1 MANQARRNFA
11 KRLRA
16 LRSLHYEHAKD
27 FAEMLGIEAQR
38 YFKWE
43 QGRAEPSIE
52 MLLKI
57 CQLLG
62 VTPTFLLIGDNGEVM
77 PTTRR
82 GA

>member
-1 MANQARRNFA
+1 
-11 KRLRA
+11 
-16 LRSLHYEHAKD
+16 
-27 FAEMLGIEAQR
+27 MLGIEAQR
-38 YFKWE
+38 YFKRE

>member
-1 MANQARRNFA
+1 
-11 KRLRA
+11 
-16 LRSLHYEHAKD
+16 
-27 FAEMLGIEAQR
+27 MLGIEAQR
-38 YFKWE
+38 YSKWE

-52 MLLKI
+52 MLRKI

-77 PTTRR
+77 PTTRH